1 MIWLYIIILRSDN
14 RMEYKEGRLQDYL
27 SDHGIIHQIRCVNP
41 HAQNGVAKW
50 DKQHI
55 LEVARSI
62 MFIPQVPKAYWG
74 DALLLT
80 AYLINLLPFKAL
92 NFNTPLEL
100 LQGTS
105 SYLVAPKV
113 RFYVLHPNHRP
124 TLSKQDHRQ
133 KQKCVF
139 VAYSAAQKGYK
150 CYHLPSMRFF
160 ISMASL
166 FERLKAVL
174 SSQRH
179 LFKWRIWILKNLW
192 YFSRLKLWMKMRLK

>member
-14 RMEYKEGRLQDYL
+14 RMEYKEGLLQDYL

-62 MFIPQVPKAYWG
+62 MFILQVPKAYWG

-113 RFYVLHPNHRP
+113 FGSTCFIRIIDQLLASRITDKNKNVFLLHTPPHKRATNVIIF
-124 TLSKQDHRQ
+124 L
-133 KQKCVF
+133 VWGF
-139 VAYSAAQKGYK
+139 
-150 CYHLPSMRFF
+150 L
-160 ISMASL
+160 
-166 FERLKAVL
+166 
-174 SSQRH
+174 
-179 LFKWRIWILKNLW
+179 
-192 YFSRLKLWMKMRLK
+192 